1 MDPEKLAA
9 FVLITAATS
18 VAPGPSMLFVMAQ
31 SIWRGRGPA
40 AVALAGVQAG
50 YLWWWFLAFAG
61 LGALAKAWPFAL
73 HLLAFAGAVY
83 LAWLGVMAF
92 RSSAVS
98 HEGPK
103 PEKKVS
109 AHAFRDGIFVAMS
122 NPKALIYIVA
132 IIPPFID
139 EARPLLGQIGLMAL
153 IGMAIDVALG
163 AIYIAA
169 GSRLSQAM
177 SRGGTRA
184 WVDRTVGTIF
194 MAISA
199 AILADLVLG

>member
-1 MDPEKLAA
+1 M
-9 FVLITAATS
+9 
-18 VAPGPSMLFVMAQ
+18 
-31 SIWRGRGPA
+31 
-40 AVALAGVQAG
+40 
-50 YLWWWFLAFAG
+50 
-61 LGALAKAWPFAL
+61 AKAWPFAL

-92 RSSAVS
+92 RSAAGS

-109 AHAFRDGIFVAMS
+109 ARAFRDGIFVAMS